1 MGGRPCFLHRER
13 CVSEENP
20 VFVDLPVHIRH
31 VRGATTM
38 TTGVRTFSIEDNLR
52 GAPGRSCTI
61 EQRPKVQKNSG
72 YWGGFADI
80 TRKTRGILRETMS
93 RPQYGGEITGYH

>member
-1 MGGRPCFLHRER
+1 MGGRPRFLHRER

-20 VFVDLPVHIRH
+20 VFVDLPAHIRP
-31 VRGATTM
+31 VRGAIAI

-61 EQRPKVQKNSG
+61 DQRPKVPKPVDI
-72 YWGGFADI
+72 WGGFADI